1 MMEGPDGTSWE
12 IQFLRIEHSIVLLH
26 PLRGLIVHV
35 LLLLKLH
42 FIFFIATFH

>member
-1 MMEGPDGTSWE
+1 MMKGPDGTSWE
-12 IQFLRIEHSIVLLH
+12 IQLLGIEHCIVLLH

-42 FIFFIATFH
+42 FILFIATFH

>member
-1 MMEGPDGTSWE
+1 MMKGPDGTSGE

-35 LLLLKLH
+35 LLLLKFH
-42 FIFFIATFH
+42 FVLFIAAFH